1 MNTVEIPVP
10 SVVPRSILSKS
21 QKHAII
27 AGLNRRWHREAT
39 RIDRSPDDMND
50 IIVVTADAEPAV
62 IEGSIKT
69 ILLRSVS

>member
-10 SVVPRSILSKS
+10 SVVPRSILSKA

-27 AGLNRRWHREAT
+27 TMLNRRWHNEST
-39 RIDRSPDDMND
+39 KIERSADDMND
-50 IIVVTADAEPAV
+50 VIVVTADADPAA

-69 ILLRSVS
+69 ILLRNAS

>member
-27 AGLNRRWHREAT
+27 TMLNRRWHGEAAK
-39 RIDRSPDDMND
+39 IERSADDMND
-50 IIVVTADAEPAV
+50 IIVVTADADAAA